1 MFCEIDKKG
10 KNMIKAWEL
19 MKQQIEYKNL
29 KQTHIRRIFL
39 MLLIL
44 LLASGIGYIF
54 NYIGFPDTNI
64 VVIYLLAVLVTA
76 WLENSF
82 IYGIIASILA
92 TFLFNYFFVLPIFT
106 FSVGDPNYI
115 VTLII
120 MMITSIITSTLTAHA
135 IRSTQEA
142 REKEAEIV
150 KERYRANLLRSIS
163 HDIRTPL
170 AGIIGISEI
179 LMNMSTPED
188 PRYDLVR
195 GIRQDADWLH
205 SLVENILN
213 LTRLQDG
220 RLEIQKQLEAVEEVV
235 GEAIGHMALRAPEY
249 EIAVHIPDELLL
261 VPMDA
266 KLIRQ
271 VIINLLDNAIK
282 YTLPADGISIIV
294 HRDDTKKEAVF
305 VVQDRGKGISS
316 KDLPNLFESFYTSHG
331 NDSNSKKGIGLGLA
345 ICDTIIK
352 AHGGTISGHNRV
364 DGVGA
369 EFIFTLP
376 MEGEQHGAV

>member
-1 MFCEIDKKG
+1 MMERLG
-10 KNMIKAWEL
+10 ESAVQGT
-19 MKQQIEYKNL
+19 KQMVS
-29 KQTHIRRIFL
+29 KQTHVRRILLMTGIFL
-39 MLLIL
+39 LT
-44 LLASGIGYIF
+44 SSVGYVF
-54 NYIGFPDTNI
+54 NHIGFPDTNI

-76 WLENSF
+76 WQVNSF
-82 IYGIIASILA
+82 AYGIVASILA
-92 TFLFNYFFVLPIFT
+92 TFLFNYFFVLPVFT
-106 FSVGDPNYI
+106 FSVSDPNYI

-120 MMITSIITSTLTAHA
+120 MMTTAIITSMLTAHA

-142 REKEAEIV
+142 QEKEAEIV

-179 LMNMSTPED
+179 LMNMSEPED

-195 GIRQDADWLH
+195 GIQKDADWLH

-235 GEAIGHMALRAPEY
+235 GEAISHMLLRAPER

-266 KLIRQ
+266 KLIKQ
-271 VIINLLDNAIK
+271 AIINLLDNAIK
-282 YTLPADGISIIV
+282 YTAPSDEIGIIV
-294 HRDDTKKEAVF
+294 RQDDIKKEAVF
-305 VVQDRGKGISS
+305 IVQDRGRGISPA
-316 KDLPNLFESFYTSHG
+316 DLANLFESFYTSHSD
-331 NDSNSKKGIGLGLA
+331 DSDSKKGIGLGLA

-352 AHGGTISGHNRV
+352 AHGGTISAHNRA
-364 DGVGA
+364 DGAGA

-376 MEGEQHGAV
+376 MEGESHGAI